1 MIMYK
6 RSEWYGLMYL
16 CKVHGSLMPKASLPA
31 FVAAGFNL
39 FIHFFG
45 KSEDSEILGYPMM
58 EWLNEAYG
66 MQLLGI
72 VFGYLCV
79 TRINMS
85 YARYWEGVT
94 QVKTMHSKCAP
105 PC

>member
-6 RSEWYGLMYL
+6 RSKWYGLTYL
-16 CKVHGSLMPKASLPA
+16 FKLHGSLMPKASLPA
-31 FVAAGFNL
+31 LVAAGLNL
-39 FIHFFG
+39 LIHFFG

>member
-1 MIMYK
+1 
-6 RSEWYGLMYL
+6 
-16 CKVHGSLMPKASLPA
+16 
-31 FVAAGFNL
+31 
-39 FIHFFG
+39 
-45 KSEDSEILGYPMM
+45 M